1 MTRTFCDRVS
11 TGVQVLRNLIVECV
25 VVLGAIVL
33 WECGGSPLLAQD
45 AEPTSPLK
53 SSQQSVSVGIH
64 GVNRYRPGRWGTIGI
79 DAINRSSDPASIE
92 AAAWIGGKKNNQ
104 FGRSVWLPAEARRQT
119 WAPVFIPL
127 TRSQNSK
134 PMLYSM
140 GVQKS
145 ANGEVLSTGRNQDR
159 IESRQLIVPRG
170 HAVYAMITDGEESHL
185 ADSDLLRYLFGVLRP
200 DTAVLSI
207 DARHMPDIPEAVD
220 AVDTL
225 IVIGDTLGQDA
236 SATEAVQDW
245 VRLGGTLWLVLDTM
259 TTESAQAICGGELL
273 VQEIDRVSLTSFS
286 LLADTNAVQ
295 RPANK
300 VDLER
305 PVELVRAF
313 PEKGDVLAT
322 ADGWPAAVKASF
334 GRGRIFASLLSLD
347 GFFIPKR
354 KLLPEQEKNFE
365 QQIWITTAGQDL
377 MSELG
382 GSGQGRPLQTDVMR
396 EYVTSRIGYQLP
408 DRSTGAV
415 VLAAFCGALVAVCF
429 VIQRLQ
435 RPVLLLP
442 VIGLLSILTI
452 VAFLTMS
459 SSTRTSTDSAITFQ
473 MIEASGTQDRLQA
486 TGVTGFHSYGNSQPT
501 IQSAAAGMLTFEGA
515 VSSGSP
521 VRMVWSDQNKWQ
533 LQNAAFSSGV
543 RLAEF
548 RESVPLQTPAVA
560 KGTFD
565 ESGFKG
571 RLAGNVAVNWSDAL
585 VAHQSGFSLPVSID
599 GAGNIATD
607 DTPLPPGQYINTA
620 ILNAEQSRRQKVY
633 RSMFDA
639 SQRSRVYPSR
649 ATLLAWSDPLKLH
662 TGRLADDGSA
672 GAMLASF
679 PIVIERPDPGSRVLI
694 PSTFLPYRSVR
705 SKKLKIS
712 LASTFS
718 NTRRT
723 WSSNTSSAASTSLLR
738 FEFPVEL
745 LPLLVDRAMLTVKIS
760 APLRDV
766 KISSGHVDSLTEV
779 WSKSSP
785 VGTFSV
791 PLSAESSR
799 ILDDAGGL
807 HVAIETGA
815 VQLDELDEA
824 NVGTQDRRWQVEWM
838 QLEIQ
843 GLIQ

>member
-1 MTRTFCDRVS
+1 MTRSICNRFTC
-11 TGVQVLRNLIVECV
+11 GVPVLRNATFQGV
-25 VVLGAIVL
+25 VVMSVIVL
-33 WECGGSPLLAQD
+33 WGCGGASLLAQD
-45 AEPTSPLK
+45 AESASPPK
-53 SSQQSVSVGIH
+53 SLQQSVSVSTH
-64 GVNRYRPGRWGTIGI
+64 GVSRYRPGRWGTIGI
-79 DAINRSSDPASIE
+79 DAINRGREATSIE
-92 AAAWIGGKKNNQ
+92 AAAWIGGQKNNQ

-119 WAPVFIPL
+119 WAPVFIPS
-127 TRSQNSK
+127 TRSLNGKQ
-134 PMLYSM
+134 MLYSM
-140 GVQKS
+140 SVEKS
-145 ANGEVLSTGRNQDR
+145 ASGEVLSTGRNQDR

-170 HAVYAMITDGEESHL
+170 NAVYAMITDGEKSQL
-185 ADSDLLRYLFGVLRP
+185 ADSDLIRYLFGVIRP

-207 DARHMPDIPEAVD
+207 DVRHLPDIPEALD

-225 IVIGDTLGQDA
+225 VIIGDSLGQDA

-259 TTESAQAICGGELL
+259 SSESAQAICGGELL
-273 VQEIDRVSLTSFS
+273 VQEIDRVSLTSYS
-286 LLADTNAVQ
+286 LLADTNAM
-295 RPANK
+295 RRAADE
-300 VDLER
+300 VDLEQ
-305 PVELVRAF
+305 PVQLVRAL
-313 PEKGDVLAT
+313 PETGNVLAT
-322 ADGWPAAVKASF
+322 ADGWPASVKASF

-354 KLLPEQEKNFE
+354 KLHPEQARNFE
-365 QQIWITTAGQDL
+365 QQIWITTAAQDL

-382 GSGQGRPLQTDVMR
+382 GSGQGKPLQADAMR

-408 DRSTGAV
+408 DRSMGAAL
-415 VLAAFCGALVAVCF
+415 LAAFCGALVAVCF
-429 VIQRLQ
+429 VIHRMQ

-442 VIGLLSILTI
+442 VIGTLSMLTI
-452 VAFLTMS
+452 VAFLTLA

-473 MIEASGTQDRLQA
+473 MVEASGAQDRLQA
-486 TGVTGFHSYGNSQPT
+486 TGVTGFHSHGNSQPT
-501 IQSAAAGMLTFEGA
+501 IQSATAGMLTFDGS

-548 RESVPLQTPAVA
+548 RESVPLETPAIA
-560 KGTFD
+560 IGTFD
-565 ESGFKG
+565 ESGFNG
-571 RLAGNVAVNWSDAL
+571 RLTGNVAVNWSDAL

-599 GAGNIATD
+599 SAGNIATGD
-607 DTPLPPGQYINTA
+607 NPQPPGQYINTA

-639 SQRSRVYPSR
+639 SQRSRVYPSQ

-662 TGRLADDGSA
+662 TGRLGNDSPT

-679 PIVIERPDPGSRVLI
+679 PIVIERPEPGNRVLI
-694 PSTFLPYRSVR
+694 PSTFLPYRSVAR
-705 SKKLKIS
+705 KKLKIGF
-712 LASTFS
+712 APTFS

-738 FEFPVEL
+738 FEIPVEL
-745 LPLLVDRAMLTVKIS
+745 LPLLVDQATLTVKIS

-766 KISSGHVDSLTEV
+766 KISSGYVDSLTEV

-791 PLSAESSR
+791 PLSADLSR

-807 HVAIETGA
+807 HVALETGA

-824 NVGTQDRRWQVEWM
+824 NVGTQDRHWQVEWM